1 MTDASQNIPIITIDG
16 PSGSGKGTIAAS
28 LAKKLGYHLLDSGAL
43 YRLVGLAAVKRGI
56 SLADEAALRPVAET
70 LDIEFKPSRD
80 PSRTL
85 DILLEGK
92 DVTDELRLETSG
104 EYASQVASKP
114 GVRQALL
121 KRQRAMLKAPGLV
134 ADGRDMGTV
143 VFPEA
148 KIKVFLTASAEERAQ
163 RRYKQL
169 IHKGES
175 VNLRALLAEIQAR
188 DERDSNRSVAPLKA
202 AEGALV
208 LDSTSLTIDEVL
220 NAILTYGDLS
230 FHQ

>member
-1 MTDASQNIPIITIDG
+1 VTIPVITIDG

-28 LAKKLGYHLLDSGAL
+28 IAKKLGFHLLDSGAL

-56 SLADEAALRPVAET
+56 SLADETALMPLAEN
-70 LDIEFKPSRD
+70 LDIEFRPSRD

-85 DILLEGK
+85 DVLLEGQ
-92 DVTDELRLETSG
+92 DVTDELRLETTG
-104 EYASQVASKP
+104 EYASLVASKP
-114 GVRQALL
+114 GVRSALL
-121 KRQRAMLKAPGLV
+121 KRQRAMLRMPGLV

-148 KIKVFLTASAEERAQ
+148 GIKVFLTATAEERAK
-163 RRYKQL
+163 RRYNQL
-169 IHKGES
+169 IHKGEG

-188 DERDSNRSVAPLKA
+188 DERDINRPVAPLKA

-208 LDSTSLTIDEVL
+208 LDSTSMTIAEVQD
-220 NAILTYGDLS
+220 AILAYIRS
-230 FHQ
+230 R

>member
-1 MTDASQNIPIITIDG
+1 MTSPVPLITIDG
-16 PSGSGKGTIAAS
+16 PSGSGKGTVAAA
-28 LAKKLGYHLLDSGAL
+28 LAKRLGFHLLDSGAL
-43 YRLVGLAAVKRGI
+43 YRLVGLAAVKRGL
-56 SLADEAALRPVAET
+56 SLADESSLVPVAEQ
-70 LDIEFKPSRD
+70 LAIEFKPSQD

-85 DILLEGK
+85 DILLDGQ

-114 GVRQALL
+114 GVRRALL
-121 KRQRAMLKAPGLV
+121 KRQRAMLKQPGLV

-169 IHKGES
+169 IHKGED

-188 DERDSNRSVAPLKA
+188 DERDTNRPVAPLKA
-202 AEGALV
+202 AEGALI
-208 LDSTSLTIDEVL
+208 LDSTSMTIDEVI
-220 NAILTYGDLS
+220 NAIHAYAGS
-230 FHQ
+230 R